1 MPTRRDTLLGE
12 DKAHSKSSQMETL
25 MSTWSTIPWPLKV
38 TTRNNSVSKI
48 MDQRI
53 RKTEWKISKWTR
65 TRAQAAMLIQVAP
78 RDQPQSRMQI
88 KLRFW
93 WTNSNNCWW
102 NSNNNNNREVEA
114 TLHNSK
120 SQLFNKRRAPSQL
133 WLSQTLQE
141 LGQAQGIAARSPT
154 RTSLAS
160 LEPRAAEVT
169 RTPPHHLD
177 HRVAA
182 ASPNTL
188 ISPSLSESTCR
199 ITTKVWCQ
207 TLALRRHNSI
217 KRARE
222 QLVQLRTHRTPTYL
236 RS

>member
-1 MPTRRDTLLGE
+1 MP
-12 DKAHSKSSQMETL
+12 
-25 MSTWSTIPWPLKV
+25 
-38 TTRNNSVSKI
+38 
-48 MDQRI
+48 
-53 RKTEWKISKWTR
+53 
-65 TRAQAAMLIQVAP
+65 IQVAP
-78 RDQPQSRMQI
+78 RDLPQSRMQI

-120 SQLFNKRRAPSQL
+120 SQLFNKRKAPNQL
-133 WLSQTLQE
+133 WLCLTLQE

-160 LEPRAAEVT
+160 LEPQAAEVT
-169 RTPPHHLD
+169 RTLPHRLD

-188 ISPSLSESTCR
+188 TSPSLSESTCR
-199 ITTKVWCQ
+199 ITTKAWCQ
-207 TLALRRHNSI
+207 TLALRRLNSI

-222 QLVQLRTHRTPTYL
+222 QLVQLRTHRTLTYL
-236 RS
+236 KS